1 MTDETCSSPQNGESR
16 EGETG
21 LSRRQ
26 ILRGA
31 AIAAGSAAV
40 LAGTVVPAQAKMS
53 QKAAGYQGT
62 PKDGASCATCALFTP
77 PSSCNL
83 VDGTISPNGW
93 CRFYSKKS

>member
-1 MTDETCSSPQNGESR
+1 MSDSNDHGAC
-16 EGETG
+16 

-31 AIAAGSAAV
+31 AIAAGGAATLV
-40 LAGTVVPAQAKMS
+40 GASLPAQAKMAQS
-53 QKAAGYQGT
+53 AAGYQDK
-62 PKDGASCATCALFTP
+62 PKNDQSCSSCALFKP

-83 VDGTISPNGW
+83 VDGTISLNGW